1 MKPFKLEAKHMIRLN
16 DTAFRKD
23 ISTRTMR
30 ELVKQPEAVMNA
42 IQSTSLRFSLIPM
55 ERRAIRVG

>member
-30 ELVKQPEAVMNA
+30 DLIKQPEAVMNA
-42 IQSTSLRFSLIPM
+42 IQDTSPRLKDTKRSM
-55 ERRAIRVG
+55 S

>member
-1 MKPFKLEAKHMIRLN
+1 MKPFKLQAKHMVRLN

-23 ISTRTMR
+23 ASTHAMR
-30 ELVKQPEAVMNA
+30 KMIKQPKAVLNA
-42 IQSTSLRFSLIPM
+42 MQDTSLRFSLIPM

>member
-23 ISTRTMR
+23 VATRLMR
-30 ELVKQPEAVMNA
+30 EVIKQPEAVMNA
-42 IQSTSLRFSLIPM
+42 IQGTSLRFSLIPL